1 MGNEGSCGAVLPSA
15 MMGSDGSER
24 DRYTNIYI
32 KLQMGM
38 TYCTDEEFLNEVD
51 NERNQKKTDGTDEEA
66 SDGDNG
72 ICREMRYG
80 RR

>member
-1 MGNEGSCGAVLPSA
+1 MNKITTVCYGKKDEWNSRKEAEAFFLED

-38 TYCTDEEFLNEVD
+38 DFCTD
-51 NERNQKKTDGTDEEA
+51 DE
-66 SDGDNG
+66 
-72 ICREMRYG
+72 Y
-80 RR
+80 

>member
-1 MGNEGSCGAVLPSA
+1 MPLSMEWILGERNEMDKKVITVCYGKKDEWNSRKEAEAFFLEA

-38 TYCTDEEFLNEVD
+38 EFCTD
-51 NERNQKKTDGTDEEA
+51 DE
-66 SDGDNG
+66 
-72 ICREMRYG
+72 Y
-80 RR
+80 

>member
-1 MGNEGSCGAVLPSA
+1 MNGERQIPMNKITTVCYGKEDTWETKEAAEQFFLQA

-38 TYCTDEEFLNEVD
+38 DFCTD
-51 NERNQKKTDGTDEEA
+51 DE
-66 SDGDNG
+66 
-72 ICREMRYG
+72 Y
-80 RR
+80 